1 MFFYITSQ
9 LPQGYKVGI
18 ASDIDQR
25 QQQYSTLVPNIKFNL
40 SVQTGSAEEIERSF
54 KQRFYNHRVVNKNS
68 SKDMK
73 SEIYQVK
80 LKYLIMHFKNCM
92 HMKQR
97 AIILTDNNLAFS
109 KNVYLENNI
118 NLHLSNYYLP
128 HQNKEEKFKNFN
140 HSKIFPKL
148 KIGEINSIDA
158 GISERKT
165 QLYDGRLT
173 YYDFDLT
180 NWKEISNLYLDNDL
194 IYQADILK
202 KFKVKKVNKDFK
214 EFIIAKNLIISPYD
228 QALSFLSDIWF
239 KKLSKFKLIRSY
251 SVKKL
256 EESSGWSSQRLRF
269 MTYPYPLKNSK
280 LILNQG

>member
-25 QQQYSTLVPNIKFNL
+25 QQQYSTLEPNIKFNL

-54 KQRFYNHRVVNKNS
+54 KQRFYYHRVVNKNS
-68 SKDMK
+68 SKSMR

-80 LKYLIMHFKNCM
+80 LKYLIMHFMNCM
-92 HMKQR
+92 HMNRK
-97 AIILTDNNLAFS
+97 ATILTDNNLAFS
-109 KNVYLENNI
+109 KNVYLENKI
-118 NLHLSNYYLP
+118 NLYLSNYYLQ
-128 HQNKEEKFKNFN
+128 HSNKEEKFKNFN

-148 KIGEINSIDA
+148 KIGEINSIDG

-165 QLYDGRLT
+165 QIYNGRLT
-173 YYDFDLT
+173 YYDFNLSS
-180 NWKEISNLYLDNDL
+180 WKEISNSYLKHDL
-194 IYQADILK
+194 INQTDILK
-202 KFKVKKVNKDFK
+202 KLKIKKINKEFK
-214 EFIIAKNLIISPYD
+214 ELNIFKNLIMSPYD
-228 QALSFLSDIWF
+228 QALSFLSNIWF
-239 KKLSKFKLIRSY
+239 KKLLEFKLIRPY

-269 MTYPYPLKNSK
+269 LTYPYPLKNSK
-280 LILNQG
+280 LILK

>member
-25 QQQYSTLVPNIKFNL
+25 QQQYSTLEPNIKFNL

-54 KQRFYNHRVVNKNS
+54 KQRFYYHRVVNKNS
-68 SKDMK
+68 SKSMR

-80 LKYLIMHFKNCM
+80 LKYLIMHFMNCM
-92 HMKQR
+92 HMNRK
-97 AIILTDNNLAFS
+97 ATILTDNNLAFS
-109 KNVYLENNI
+109 KNVYLENKI
-118 NLHLSNYYLP
+118 NLYLSNYYLQ
-128 HQNKEEKFKNFN
+128 HSNKEEKFKNFN

-148 KIGEINSIDA
+148 KIGEINSIDG

-165 QLYDGRLT
+165 QIYNGRLT
-173 YYDFDLT
+173 YYDFNLSS
-180 NWKEISNLYLDNDL
+180 WKEISNSYLKHDL
-194 IYQADILK
+194 INQTDILK
-202 KFKVKKVNKDFK
+202 KLKIKKINKEFK
-214 EFIIAKNLIISPYD
+214 ELNVFKNLIMSPYD
-228 QALSFLSDIWF
+228 QALSFLSNIWF
-239 KKLSKFKLIRSY
+239 KKLLEFKLIRPY

-269 MTYPYPLKNSK
+269 LTYPYPLKNSK
-280 LILNQG
+280 LILK

>member
-9 LPQGYKVGI
+9 LPNGYKVGI

-25 QQQYSTLVPNIKFNL
+25 LQQYSTLVPNIKFIL
-40 SVQTGSAEEIERSF
+40 SVQTGSAEEIEKSF

-68 SKDMK
+68 SQNTK

-80 LKYLIMHFKNCM
+80 LKYLIMHFINCM

-97 AIILTDNNLAFS
+97 ATILTDNNLAFS

-128 HQNKEEKFKNFN
+128 YKNKEEKFKKFN

-148 KIGEINSIDA
+148 KIGEINSIEA

-165 QLYDGRLT
+165 QIFNGRLT
-173 YYDFDLT
+173 YYDFDFSS
-180 NWKEISNLYLDNDL
+180 WKEISNSYLKNDL
-194 IYQADILK
+194 INQTDILK
-202 KFKVKKVNKDFK
+202 KLKVKKINKEFK
-214 EFIIAKNLIISPYD
+214 EFNIFKNLTISPYD

-239 KKLSKFKLIRSY
+239 KKLLEFKLIRSY
-251 SVKKL
+251 SIKKL

>member
-9 LPQGYKVGI
+9 LPNGYKVGI

-25 QQQYSTLVPNIKFNL
+25 LQQYSTLVPNIKFIL
-40 SVQTGSAEEIERSF
+40 SVQTGSAEEIEKSF
-54 KQRFYNHRVVNKNS
+54 KHRFYNHRVVNKNS
-68 SKDMK
+68 SQNTK

-80 LKYLIMHFKNCM
+80 LKYLIMHFINCM

-97 AIILTDNNLAFS
+97 ATILTDNNLAFS

-118 NLHLSNYYLP
+118 NLYLSNYYLP
-128 HQNKEEKFKNFN
+128 YKNKEEKFKKFN

-148 KIGEINSIDA
+148 KIGEINSIEA

-165 QLYDGRLT
+165 QIYDGRLT

-194 IYQADILK
+194 INQADILK

-214 EFIIAKNLIISPYD
+214 ELIIANNLIISPYD

-239 KKLSKFKLIRSY
+239 KKLLEFKLIRSY
-251 SVKKL
+251 SIKK
-256 EESSGWSSQRLRF
+256 
-269 MTYPYPLKNSK
+269 T
-280 LILNQG
+280 